1 MLGHAHAH
9 QTGQALGA
17 AEAGGDAKAHLG
29 LAEHGIVG
37 ADADVAGH
45 GQLTAAAQGETVH
58 RGDDRQGE
66 ALNHQEDVIPQ
77 LAEGLA
83 LRLGHGG
90 HGADVGAR
98 HKALVPRAGEHHAAH
113 GVLVDALESGLQ
125 VGQHLW
131 VQRVESL
138 GPVNGE
144 NRHSAL

>member
-45 GQLTAAAQGETVH
+45 GQLTAAAQGKAVH
-58 RGDDRQGE
+58 RGDDGQGE
-66 ALNHQEDVIPQ
+66 ALDHQEDVIAQ
-77 LAEGLA
+77 LAESLA
-83 LRLGHGG
+83 LGAGHGG

-98 HKALVPRAGEHHAAH
+98 HEALVPGAGEDHAAH
-113 GVLVDALESGLQ
+113 GILVEALKGGLQ